1 VAPPKG
7 DKCDTA
13 ALDRNLELGRRYKIN
28 GTPAVVF
35 EDGTRSPG
43 ALPAERL
50 EARMKEAR
58 ETSKK
63 S

>member
-1 VAPPKG
+1 M
-7 DKCDTA
+7 
-13 ALDRNLELGRRYKIN
+13 GRKYQIN

-43 ALPAERL
+43 ALPIERL
-50 EARMKEAR
+50 EQRMKDA
-58 ETSKK
+58 THK